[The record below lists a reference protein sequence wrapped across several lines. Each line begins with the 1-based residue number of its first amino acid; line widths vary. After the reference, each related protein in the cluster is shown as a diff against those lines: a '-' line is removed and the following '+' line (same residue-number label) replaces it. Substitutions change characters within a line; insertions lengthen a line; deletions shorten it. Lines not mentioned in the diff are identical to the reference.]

1 MTISDSIRQNKDDKF
16 ITISRFL
23 MLFNFLISKELIKNK
38 LTVIHPIV
46 DYIYSPLRKKNLYS
60 HSLSQ
65 ENIFFFSDKPGLG
78 FLHSLKY

>member
-1 MTISDSIRQNKDDKF
+1 MTISDLIRQNKDDKF

-46 DYIYSPLRKKNLYS
+46 DYIYSPLRKKTYIVTHFHKKIYFSFLI
-60 HSLSQ
+60 SQ
-65 ENIFFFSDKPGLG
+65 DWAFYIV
-78 FLHSLKY
+78 